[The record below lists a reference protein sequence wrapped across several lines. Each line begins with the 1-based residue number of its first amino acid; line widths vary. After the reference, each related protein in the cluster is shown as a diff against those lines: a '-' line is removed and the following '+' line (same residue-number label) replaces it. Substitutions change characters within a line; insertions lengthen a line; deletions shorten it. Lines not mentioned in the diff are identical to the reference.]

1 MRTDRNGSFAAARG
15 GAARHHQLKM
25 AEGWLADWRDA
36 VARRRQT
43 VRSDQT
49 GLGSIVPLLPATL
62 LLPFPFSHI
71 TPALIMLASFAY
83 LEEAAARLWM
93 SLAAAL
99 APFAITAATVRRR
112 SEDASLEKLSWEM

>member
-1 MRTDRNGSFAAARG
+1 VAARLAIISSKWRRVGWQIGATPWRG
-15 GAARHHQLKM
+15 GARPFEATKRGSAR
-25 AEGWLADWRDA
+25 
-36 VARRRQT
+36 
-43 VRSDQT
+43 S
-49 GLGSIVPLLPATL
+49 SPLLPATL